1 MLSVIEDPARD
12 TRVRM
17 PQMSCVCVCVR
28 ERERERE
35 RERVLSV
42 LCVRVVCA
50 FRARHECMKQ
60 T

>member
-1 MLSVIEDPARD
+1 VLSVIEDPARD

-17 PQMSCVCVCVR
+17 PQMSCVWGG
-28 ERERERE
+28 ERESERA
-35 RERVLSV
+35 RVFECV

-50 FRARHECMKQ
+50 FRARHECMQQ